1 MFHNI
6 YVYKGL
12 GSILGL
18 SKQKQTEDRA
28 KHAVCEVAFARL
40 LTVEDKVVS
49 LINVGI
55 WEVLMLEPKCS
66 RMQSHR
72 DEPRPVRTG
81 YPAQGQ
87 QNSSSVLM
95 QSAARVVM
103 VTGW

>member
-1 MFHNI
+1 MYIRAWVQFW
-6 YVYKGL
+6 VCQSK
-12 GSILGL
+12 
-18 SKQKQTEDRA
+18 SKQKIELNML
-28 KHAVCEVAFARL
+28 VCEVAFARL

-103 VTGW
+103 VTGVVV